1 VTLQNLP
8 EVTTRADVVNLMNA
22 AGNISGAAGTG
33 GITDWFEL
41 INKAL
46 QYANRFNDVA
56 NRFNDELDRAYE
68 TINRV
73 KGLEA
78 VDQTQQP
85 LIDQGTFIMPP
96 GNDYQM
102 PIDSPEQV
110 MPPPDRP
117 QPPPP
122 TEPRGE
128 PVKIPAKEVY
138 KLALNGLTQLPED
151 MTVGKALE
159 MARDNKALI
168 LPMIEQQIDKLI
180 AEHARPNE

>member
-1 VTLQNLP
+1 MTLQNLP
-8 EVTTRADVVNLMNA
+8 EVTTRADVVSLMNA
-22 AGNISGAAGTG
+22 AGNITGAAGSG

-46 QYANRFNDVA
+46 QFANRFNE
-56 NRFNDELDRAYE
+56 ELDRAYE

-73 KGLEA
+73 RGLEA
-78 VDQTQQP
+78 VDQIQQP
-85 LIDQGTFIMPP
+85 IIDQGTFIMPP
-96 GNDYQM
+96 GNDFQM
-102 PIDSPEQV
+102 ATDSPEQV
-110 MPPPDRP
+110 MPPPDKP
-117 QPPPP
+117 QPTPP

-128 PVKIPAKEVY
+128 PVKIPAIEVY

-159 MARDNKALI
+159 MARENKALI

-180 AEHARPNE
+180 AEHARPN